1 MRSWQS
7 LGAVFKEKTILGAV
21 FRSIAD
27 KWIALGCRTAIVI
40 SINDVATASFSLQG
54 MKLAVLSISVH
65 SLLNPPMNN
74 RRHPLNK
81 RS

>member
-1 MRSWQS
+1 MMLQ
-7 LGAVFKEKTILGAV
+7 
-21 FRSIAD
+21 
-27 KWIALGCRTAIVI
+27 
-40 SINDVATASFSLQG
+40 TASFSLQG

-65 SLLNPPMNN
+65 ALLNPPMNN